1 MAPGFRGRE
10 ATGVS
15 LAAQCPQDRVEDSA
29 GTAHIGSMNP
39 TPQFSSPTGPRGQ
52 VPWTQAVTP
61 TVSAPKD
68 ASTDEIA
75 VASQYLLAHAN
86 GDQHTKDV
94 LMRTAGPMEL
104 VAGLTVL
111 ACLITD
117 ELTGGDQQ
125 GVLSAFTRARD
136 ASIAEHREDIGIIG

>member
-1 MAPGFRGRE
+1 MG
-10 ATGVS
+10 
-15 LAAQCPQDRVEDSA
+15 
-29 GTAHIGSMNP
+29 MNP
-39 TPQFSSPTGPRGQ
+39 VPRFSSPTGPRGQ
-52 VPWTQAVTP
+52 VPWTHAVTP
-61 TVSAPKD
+61 PVFAPKD

-86 GDQHTKDV
+86 GDHHTKDV